1 MAQRIVIPARG
12 EIYLVKFDPAFGSE
26 IKKTRPALVI
36 QNNMGN
42 KYSPVTI
49 VAAITSVVPDKIYLT
64 NVIIKKSESGLKI
77 DSVVLLSQI
86 KTIDKQR
93 LIKRL
98 GVLDEEL
105 MANVD
110 RALEISLGLVE
121 V

>member
-1 MAQRIVIPARG
+1 M
-12 EIYLVKFDPAFGSE
+12 L
-26 IKKTRPALVI
+26 
-36 QNNMGN
+36 
-42 KYSPVTI
+42 
-49 VAAITSVVPDKIYLT
+49 DKIYLT